1 MYKKVCKQMRE
12 GKVTVDTSSIERD
25 ETAPSA
31 APKPT
36 AGAGG
41 EATAAREERAKKMDT
56 VVAEGEEGGDMKG
69 YKMVNGK
76 KTSYF
81 HTELTDEAKQLLAA
95 NAGPK
100 KLDASALA
108 EMEASKA
115 AAGGGSAWNS
125 AKTFEE
131 KDMTKW
137 SKQRLEAL
145 VAQVRNAGCSRAAS
159 PQQSSAT
166 ESFLR
171 CWGSGQVEGP
181 FEHDVAV
188 RYRPP
193 VLVSYAWMKC
203 RLTHPLVVALA
214 GNATVHKGQ
223 EGGWRRVHPCYPW
236 QEALSVRPQHHCDMG
251 GALYL
256 ERWGGFSAFKSLSV
270 AGRIHRLKEPQG

>member
-1 MYKKVCKQMRE
+1 
-12 GKVTVDTSSIERD
+12 
-25 ETAPSA
+25 
-31 APKPT
+31 
-36 AGAGG
+36 
-41 EATAAREERAKKMDT
+41 MDT

-159 PQQSSAT
+159 PRA
-166 ESFLR
+166 
-171 CWGSGQVEGP
+171 
-181 FEHDVAV
+181 
-188 RYRPP
+188 
-193 VLVSYAWMKC
+193 K
-203 RLTHPLVVALA
+203 
-214 GNATVHKGQ
+214 
-223 EGGWRRVHPCYPW
+223 
-236 QEALSVRPQHHCDMG
+236 LSN
-251 GALYL
+251 
-256 ERWGGFSAFKSLSV
+256 
-270 AGRIHRLKEPQG
+270 

>member
-1 MYKKVCKQMRE
+1 
-12 GKVTVDTSSIERD
+12 
-25 ETAPSA
+25 
-31 APKPT
+31 
-36 AGAGG
+36 
-41 EATAAREERAKKMDT
+41 
-56 VVAEGEEGGDMKG
+56 MKG

-193 VLVSYAWMKC
+193 VSYAWKKC
-203 RLTHPLVVALA
+203 RLTHPLVA
-214 GNATVHKGQ
+214 GDAAVHKGQ

-251 GALYL
+251 GALHS
-256 ERWGGFSAFKSLSV
+256 ERWGFLSLQKSVRGRSNSPAQRTSRVRWHAGTSRRTAKGNTSAAPKSPQRMWRSSQMN
-270 AGRIHRLKEPQG
+270 ASEQRGSRPRPHWGRCCRHS